1 MKLRLPVEMMLETFK
16 SEVLPLK
23 NKLFRFA
30 QSILRDDDLS
40 KDVVQETMIKVWEKR
55 NDLGR
60 IQSLEAWCMTM
71 TRNFALDK
79 LRSKHHK
86 TLDLNEGVNKEYDE
100 RSPYQ
105 LVEIGNTMEVID
117 SIVSNLPLKQKET
130 FQLRDI
136 EGFTY
141 QEISEITGYNINDVK
156 VNIFRARKII
166 RINLL
171 KLNSHGLEKSRSAS

>member
-1 MKLRLPVEMMLETFK
+1 MMLETFK
-16 SEVLPLK
+16 SKVLPMK

-30 QSILRDDDLS
+30 YSILRDDDLS
-40 KDVVQETMIKVWEKR
+40 KDVVQETMLKAWEKR
-55 NDLGR
+55 MDLCT
-60 IQSLEAWCMTM
+60 IHNLEAWCATL

-86 TLDLNEGVNKEYDE
+86 TMNLKEGFNWEYDE
-100 RSPYQ
+100 KSPYQ
-105 LVEIGNTMEVID
+105 LTEQGNTLEVID
-117 SIVSNLPLKQKET
+117 KIVNKLPLKQKET

-136 EGFTY
+136 EGFSY

-166 RINLL
+166 RANLL
-171 KLNSHGLEKSRSAS
+171 KLNSYGLEKSRSTS